1 MTGMSIPVSDNP
13 YSVSIQP
20 APTQGMGIHSEKEGP
35 YSASNLYGS
44 MQKSVS
50 GLQKKVNQWQL
61 EVDKTLAQ
69 DLINDLLEEQLRQKN
84 DPNDGWVN
92 QKGKNALER
101 PDGKS
106 LAEEA
111 SERLKESYD
120 SIRKRA
126 GSPRVQKL
134 FDNYYRN
141 ADAALIN
148 DVNTHVNNQFQ
159 VYRSDTQQRSLQNA
173 ISLGMSDN
181 PNDRKSGIAAAR
193 AIIDEI
199 YKDKGLEA
207 DYSKGPG
214 LIHSMSL
221 EKMINLGQ
229 LGQAKAYL
237 KEYGHEMN
245 EQQKAAIKKLMDV
258 ANKEASLDAQA
269 KKLIDQL
276 GEDPAQNLR
285 ILREAAQLPGED
297 GRKIEW
303 RVQKE
308 VSRIQRIREIDNKE
322 REAAAWNL
330 INNGVEPPLS
340 EMEKM
345 KTADPAAYK
354 RIQTYRQK
362 GQATQTDPEKYA
374 ELERMAIA
382 RPDDFANTDLSTWKA
397 YLSPEDLRSLERQQ
411 KNMTNE
417 QFKQFMK
424 LVEAGA
430 KSQLIKNGEKLRMLK
445 ASATAL
451 FDQEA
456 RVRKNGV
463 FSHSELETL
472 TQSLFKGE
480 EEELGWNSKYPLY
493 QQMQKPISDW
503 ISGIDNDD
511 LAQIIVR
518 DFPDS
523 VSRGFSKDVLKNS
536 SKARRIADHYA
547 LRRSFPRDIVA
558 QVRIEL
564 EGEMK
569 KAGINRPITQS
580 MVYRAIAEKYFRK

>member
-1 MTGMSIPVSDNP
+1 MAGMSIPATDNP

-50 GLQKKVNQWQL
+50 GLQKKVDQWQL

-84 DPNDGWVN
+84 DPNDGWAN

-111 SERLKESYD
+111 SERFKESYD

-181 PNDRKSGIAAAR
+181 PNDRRSGIAASR

-237 KEYGHEMN
+237 KEYGHEMDV
-245 EQQKAAIKKLMDV
+245 QQKEAIKKLMDV

-308 VSRIQRIREIDNKE
+308 VSRIQRIRELDNKE

-345 KTADPAAYK
+345 KAEDPAAYK
-354 RIQTYRQK
+354 RIQTYREK
-362 GQATQTDPEKYA
+362 GQATQTDSQVYA
-374 ELERMAIA
+374 DLERMATT
-382 RPDDFANTDLSTWKA
+382 RPDDFANLDLAS
-397 YLSPEDLRSLERQQ
+397 YRGFLSEADLKYMQSKQ
-411 KNMTNE
+411 KKMGNE

-424 LVEAGA
+424 LVEAEA
-430 KSQLIKNGEKLRMLK
+430 KSQRITDSEKLRMLR
-445 ASATAL
+445 ASATSL

-456 RVRKNGV
+456 QVRKNGV

-472 TQSLFKGE
+472 TQSLFKGKE
-480 EEELGWNSKYPLY
+480 EWGPFSFNYPLY
-493 QQMQKPISDW
+493 KQMQKPISDW

-511 LAQIIVR
+511 LAQTIVR

-523 VSRGFSKDVLKNS
+523 VSRGFSEDVLKNS
-536 SKARRIADHYA
+536 SKTRRIADHYA
-547 LRRSFPRDIVA
+547 QRRSFPRDIVA

-564 EGEMK
+564 EREMK

>member
-1 MTGMSIPVSDNP
+1 MAGMSIPATDNP

-20 APTQGMGIHSEKEGP
+20 APTQGIGIHLEKEGP
-35 YSASNLYGS
+35 YSASKLYGS

-50 GLQKKVNQWQL
+50 GLQKKVDQWQL

-84 DPNDGWVN
+84 DPNDGWAN

-111 SERLKESYD
+111 SERFKESYD

-134 FDNYYRN
+134 FDTYYRN

-181 PNDRKSGIAAAR
+181 PNDRRSGIAASR

-229 LGQAKAYL
+229 LGEAKAYL

-245 EQQKAAIKKLMDV
+245 VQQKATVKKLMDV

-269 KKLIDQL
+269 KKFIDQL
-276 GEDPAQNLR
+276 EEDPAKNLR

-308 VSRIQRIREIDNKE
+308 VSRIQRIWDLENKE
-322 REAAAWNL
+322 REVAVWDCVNK
-330 INNGVEPPLS
+330 GVEPPLS
-340 EMEKM
+340 ELEAM
-345 KTADPAAYK
+345 KERDPSAYK
-354 RIQTYRQK
+354 RVQTYRQK
-362 GQATQTDPEKYA
+362 GQTTQTDPEKYA
-374 ELERMAIA
+374 ALERMAIT

-397 YLSPEDLRSLERQQ
+397 YLSPEDLRCLERQQ

-424 LVEAGA
+424 LVETEA
-430 KSQLIKNGEKLRMLK
+430 KSQRIKNSEKLRMLK

-463 FSHSELETL
+463 FSSAELETL
-472 TQSLFKGE
+472 SQSLFKGE
-480 EEELGWNSKYPLY
+480 EEELGRNSKYPLY

-503 ISGIDNDD
+503 ISGIDNGD
-511 LAQIIVR
+511 LAQIIIQA
-518 DFPDS
+518 FPDS
-523 VSRGFSKDVLKNS
+523 VSRGFSKDTLKRT
-536 SKARRIADHYA
+536 KARSIAEHFA
-547 LRRSFPRDIVA
+547 LRGSFPRDVMEE
-558 QVRIEL
+558 VRDVLAAEKRK
-564 EGEMK
+564 EKDES
-569 KAGINRPITQS
+569 PVTQAS
-580 MVYRAIAEKYFRK
+580 IYKAIAEKYFRK